1 MSATRNPTKPF
12 DAIRPNT
19 FSQIVGSQTVVRRIT
34 CMLAKERLPNVLFL
48 TGPTGSGKTTLAR
61 IVARAKLCTDRPPRE
76 FEPCGSCENCRKP
89 LNDTTCGVW
98 DYQEWDANSVTEMTL
113 DDFKFDFL
121 RDGIVIF
128 VDELQDL
135 QSRYLKRLRKM
146 IEGVT
151 ATLIF
156 TTSHPDEIE
165 DAFRNRL
172 KSYEYEM
179 KRPMPD
185 EVADFLERRFQQLG
199 IEHTSRSQLLR
210 IAEALNC
217 EMRPC
222 GEFPQKVF
230 AETDASLT
238 DEYLDN
244 LFGAEGRQAAPER
257 GRRRRVI

>member
-1 MSATRNPTKPF
+1 MSATRTSTKPF
-12 DAIRPNT
+12 DTARPNT
-19 FSQIVGSQTVVRRIT
+19 FSQIVGSQTVVHRIT
-34 CMLAKERLPNVLFL
+34 CMLGKDRLPNVLFL

-61 IVARAKLCTDRPPRE
+61 IVARATLCTDRLPGE

-244 LFGAEGRQAAPER
+244 LFGIESPQTVPER
-257 GRRRRVI
+257 GRRRRMI